1 MGQNVLV
8 ENTEQDASCTVV
20 DMELDEDSHS
30 KTPDHYESINQNQ
43 SAPLYIIKCNSC
55 PEGIHHSSITKQEHE
70 LAVLAYAAR
79 HNVSDTGLSDLL
91 ALINLYLPESNLLDT
106 NISKLKEKC
115 GFNGN
120 FLNNFIFCNIC
131 KNILKSDQE
140 TCITPDCPGQTP
152 SSKNK
157 SFFMTADLTSQLKNI
172 LIKPDLW
179 GSIQENAERKT
190 TTITDIT
197 DGEAYLLLKKEGN
210 FLYNKNNITLT
221 LFTDGVPLF
230 KSSGVSMWPVYLLIM
245 KFQGTNVSARK
256 ICFFGE
262 SGRVQE
268 SL

>member
-1 MGQNVLV
+1 M
-8 ENTEQDASCTVV
+8 
-20 DMELDEDSHS
+20 
-30 KTPDHYESINQNQ
+30 
-43 SAPLYIIKCNSC
+43 
-55 PEGIHHSSITKQEHE
+55 
-70 LAVLAYAAR
+70 
-79 HNVSDTGLSDLL
+79 LL
-91 ALINLYLPESNLLDT
+91 RW
-106 NISKLKEKC
+106 K
-115 GFNGN
+115 

-140 TCITPDCPGQTP
+140 TCITPDCPRQTP

-230 KSSGVSMWPVYLLIM
+230 KSSGVCMWPVYLLINEVPRNQRFRKKNM
-245 KFQGTNVSARK
+245 LLWGVWQGTGKPMMTAFLKELIKDLSILYTEGLTFSVGNTEITSRVMLIVATMDLQARAAVLK
-256 ICFFGE
+256 MTQHNGE
-262 SGRVQE
+262 FACVYCLEKGK
-268 SL
+268 